1 MENLVVWIKFSAEIY
16 SFGLI
21 DCFRFF
27 FNSAKVVFI
36 WCFILVLIFL
46 FVFSATS
53 KRHISDKVFCKN
65 NAYELLNVV
74 VNCVE
79 RNLILFNAGI
89 RVFLLLLIRESGI
102 NIMKSIEKK
111 QDFLRVTGKSKG
123 RRTYIV

>member
-46 FVFSATS
+46 FVFSATNKKHVS
-53 KRHISDKVFCKN
+53 AKVFCKN

-74 VNCVE
+74 VICVE
-79 RNLILFNAGI
+79 RNLILLSAGS
-89 RVFLLLLIRESGI
+89 RVSLLLLIRESGV

-111 QDFLRVTGKSKG
+111 QIFLRVTGKSKG

>member
-16 SFGLI
+16 SSGLI